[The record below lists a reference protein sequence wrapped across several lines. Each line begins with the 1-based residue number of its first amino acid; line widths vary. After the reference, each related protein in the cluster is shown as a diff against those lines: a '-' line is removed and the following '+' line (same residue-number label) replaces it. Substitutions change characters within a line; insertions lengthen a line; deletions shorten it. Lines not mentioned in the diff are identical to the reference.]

1 MLAPSVSDAVNLCTK
16 AWGKRHCLPW
26 SQVAGLH
33 GRQPI
38 DSPPLFT
45 LPSTHP
51 LPSLN
56 EHKSL
61 QIGLFTLLKWQSL
74 RARFCWALQAITANR
89 WKYSLGNNCDPIGR
103 PQELADHWMKILWE
117 WSRLSSN
124 RIHLWDQMLFAF
136 QNEGT
141 ITKPHGVMQLMLHL

>member
-16 AWGKRHCLPW
+16 DWGSVIVSRGPKWPART
-26 SQVAGLH
+26 VANLS
-33 GRQPI
+33 I
-38 DSPPLFT
+38 LLLYPPSD
-45 LPSTHP
+45 PHIP

-74 RARFCWALQAITANR
+74 RAQFCWALQPITANR
-89 WKYSLGNNCDPIGR
+89 WKYSLGDDCDLIGR
-103 PQELADHWMKILWE
+103 PQELADHWMKIPRE

-124 RIHLWDQMLFAF
+124 RIHLSAIKCFRFPERGNSYEA
-136 QNEGT
+136 T
-141 ITKPHGVMQLMLHL
+141 